1 MQLSDEINKK
11 MLIGLFNIQLQ
22 NPLFFE
28 VEIQFLKICSIDDA
42 VAVHLNHNLVEF
54 AYFRLKYEFCFSEMA
69 TGDPNYHQV
78 ATAPVPGAAQE
89 AGAAGDG
96 APAPAPSVFETLK
109 SVAVRAMIFYFI
121 MNFFRKPQTQTG
133 TTGPDGTATTSTGR
147 AHATNLYSEG
157 MGFDLYIYVS
167 EQEDFNDF
175 NVSLLTLK
183 S

>member
-1 MQLSDEINKK
+1 M
-11 MLIGLFNIQLQ
+11 
-22 NPLFFE
+22 
-28 VEIQFLKICSIDDA
+28 
-42 VAVHLNHNLVEF
+42 EF

-133 TTGPDGTATTSTGR
+133 TTGPDGTATTSTAR

>member
-1 MQLSDEINKK
+1 M
-11 MLIGLFNIQLQ
+11 
-22 NPLFFE
+22 
-28 VEIQFLKICSIDDA
+28 
-42 VAVHLNHNLVEF
+42 EF

-78 ATAPVPGAAQE
+78 ATAPVPGAAPE

-133 TTGPDGTATTSTGR
+133 TTGPDGTATTSTAR